1 MTDLSLINAAL
12 TRTGNDPITSLSDG
26 TTESEVAAQNYAEI
40 VGQVLGGYP
49 WRFCTTQ
56 QALNLLVERPPEP
69 YLYSFQLPNDVLL
82 LRDLRQCGMPIEY
95 RQVGQTVQT
104 RTKPSDTDPA
114 TTAIVA
120 TMTMLTP
127 EVSWPP
133 YVRKLVTMKLEALF
147 LRAIGERYAEADAR
161 DAKVD
166 PVTGTEW
173 RTATT
178 QDAQQARVINPWHT
192 PILGV
197 HGGRPPR
204 SWRQ

>member
-26 TTESEVAAQNYAEI
+26 TTESVVAAQNYAEI
-40 VGQVLGGYP
+40 VGQMLGDYP

-82 LRDLRQCGMPIEY
+82 LRDLRQCGEPIEY
-95 RQVGQTVQT
+95 QQVGQTVQT
-104 RTKPSDTDPA
+104 RTKPSDADPVG
-114 TTAIVA
+114 TAIVA
-120 TMTMLTP
+120 TVTFLKP
-127 EVSWPP
+127 EASWPH
-133 YVRKLVTMKLEALF
+133 YFRKIVVIKLEALF

-166 PVTGTEW
+166 PVSGSEW
-173 RTATT
+173 RTACNR
-178 QDAQQARVINPWHT
+178 DAQQARVINPWHT